1 MLKEK
6 RRRNKNLLP
15 AGAHIFK
22 DYKHSPFQPILSFK
36 NMLLCERLAR
46 VIMMIEDKFA
56 SETCRVVKISRKLLN
71 YLAVIP
77 LIHGMRSLEYI
88 IGQLSASNSATDET
102 LIYLDRPQLNEDIVR
117 MHLRMEGDYRD
128 ESSVWAA
135 MRSANPTA
143 FNPYAHRILQQEFI
157 NISFR

>member
-1 MLKEK
+1 M
-6 RRRNKNLLP
+6 
-15 AGAHIFK
+15 
-22 DYKHSPFQPILSFK
+22 
-36 NMLLCERLAR
+36 
-46 VIMMIEDKFA
+46 
-56 SETCRVVKISRKLLN
+56 
-71 YLAVIP
+71 P

-88 IGQLSASNSATDET
+88 IAQLSANNSATDET
-102 LIYLDRPQLNEDIVR
+102 LIYLNRSQLNEDIVR

-143 FNPYAHRILQQEFI
+143 FDPYAHRVLQQEFI